1 MSASI
6 QIRRAVERLEARGRG
21 IRYPV
26 ALRAKLVSETRSRRE
41 AGKTLEAIGDELGV
55 PWRTLARWCGAE
67 RKAKTGF
74 RAVEIVAVPSAGPVV
89 HGPRGLRIEGL
100 DVDGIA
106 ELVRRLG

>member
-21 IRYPV
+21 VRYPL
-26 ALRAKLVSETRSRRE
+26 ALRAKLISETRSRRE
-41 AGKTLEAIGDELGV
+41 AGKTLVAIGEELGV
-55 PWRTLARWCGAE
+55 PWRTLARWCATE
-67 RKAKTGF
+67 RKRTPGF
-74 RAVEIVAVPSAGPVV
+74 RAVEIVALPSARPIV

-100 DVDGIA
+100 DIESVA